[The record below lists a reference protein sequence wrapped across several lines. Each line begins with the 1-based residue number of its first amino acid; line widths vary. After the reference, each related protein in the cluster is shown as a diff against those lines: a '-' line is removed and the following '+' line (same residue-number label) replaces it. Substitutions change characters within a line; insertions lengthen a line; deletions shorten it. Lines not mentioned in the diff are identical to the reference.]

1 MLQECKRHLSKSKHG
16 LCALNG
22 FPYHPM
28 ANGMLSWSGPVP
40 EIAPENHDSPELHAS
55 NQQRQSATQLLS
67 RQEDTDFTEA
77 AQEADDI
84 GSIVDIEE
92 VSWIEVRHD
101 QVSAA
106 HVGTCYRLHTSKFA
120 LYTCIQTLVFWLTC
134 ALAQMPANQVLLL
147 LTVPGQPGITFGF
160 PSN

>member
-1 MLQECKRHLSKSKHG
+1 
-16 LCALNG
+16 
-22 FPYHPM
+22 M
-28 ANGMLSWSGPVP
+28 ANGMLSWSGPVR
-40 EIAPENHDSPELHAS
+40 EIASENHDSPELHAS
-55 NQQRQSATQLLS
+55 NQQRQNAAQLLS
-67 RQEDTDFTEA
+67 RQEDTDSTEA

-84 GSIVDIEE
+84 GSVVDIEE

-120 LYTCIQTLVFWLTC
+120 SYTCIQTLVFWLTC

-147 LTVPGQPGITFGF
+147 LSVPGQPGITLGF

>member
-1 MLQECKRHLSKSKHG
+1 MLQECKRHLSKSTHG

-40 EIAPENHDSPELHAS
+40 ETAPENHDSPELHAS

-84 GSIVDIEE
+84 GSVVDIEE

-106 HVGTCYRLHTSKFA
+106 HMGTNNRLHTSKFPM
-120 LYTCIQTLVFWLTC
+120 YTCI
-134 ALAQMPANQVLLL
+134 
-147 LTVPGQPGITFGF
+147 
-160 PSN
+160 